1 MKDLQDTCKI
11 AVVQS
16 RPRPFDR
23 DACLAG
29 AIQAI
34 ERVAQERPSDLV
46 VLPELLIPGYPHGLT
61 FGFVVG
67 AREPGSRELWKRYYD
82 GSVVVGGPEC
92 QAIADAARRTGA
104 WVSVGVSERDA
115 TSGTL
120 YNSNLV
126 FSPEGRL
133 DALHR
138 KLKPTGAERLV
149 WGDAQDHYFPVSQTP
164 WGPMGTLICWEN
176 YMPLAR
182 AALYQKGVSIYLAP
196 NTNGN
201 IEWQSTVQHIA
212 IEGRCYVVNCAPYIV
227 REDYP
232 TDLHSTDEVSRLPD
246 VVYRGGSCV
255 VDPAGHYVPG
265 AEPLWDTDG
274 ILYATIDMQLV
285 AASKWEFDPI
295 GHYARPDAVRL
306 EVNDI

>member
-16 RPRPFDR
+16 RPKPFDR

-29 AIQAI
+29 AIDAI

-120 YNSNLV
+120 YNSNLI

-138 KLKPTGAERLV
+138 KLKPTGAERLE

-196 NTNGN
+196 NTNSN
-201 IEWQSTVQHIA
+201 PEWQATVQHIA

-227 REDYP
+227 RDDYP
-232 TDLHSTDEVSRLPD
+232 ADLRATDEVSRLPE
-246 VVYRGGSCV
+246 VVYCGGSCV

-274 ILYATIDMQLV
+274 ILYATLDMQQV
-285 AASKWEFDPI
+285 AARKWEFDPI

-306 EVNDI
+306 VVNDI

>member
-1 MKDLQDTCKI
+1 MKDLQDICKI

-16 RPRPFDR
+16 RPKPFDR

-29 AIQAI
+29 AVEAI

-92 QAIADAARRTGA
+92 QALADVARRTGA

-138 KLKPTGAERLV
+138 KLKPTGAERLCSV
-149 WGDAQDHYFPVSQTP
+149 
-164 WGPMGTLICWEN
+164 
-176 YMPLAR
+176 
-182 AALYQKGVSIYLAP
+182 K
-196 NTNGN
+196 
-201 IEWQSTVQHIA
+201 
-212 IEGRCYVVNCAPYIV
+212 
-227 REDYP
+227 
-232 TDLHSTDEVSRLPD
+232 
-246 VVYRGGSCV
+246 
-255 VDPAGHYVPG
+255 
-265 AEPLWDTDG
+265 
-274 ILYATIDMQLV
+274 
-285 AASKWEFDPI
+285 
-295 GHYARPDAVRL
+295 
-306 EVNDI
+306 

>member
-16 RPRPFDR
+16 RPKPFDR

-29 AIQAI
+29 AIDAI

-120 YNSNLV
+120 YNSNLI

-138 KLKPTGAERLV
+138 KLKPTGAERLE

-196 NTNGN
+196 NTNSN
-201 IEWQSTVQHIA
+201 PEWQATVQHIA

-227 REDYP
+227 RNDYP
-232 TDLHSTDEVSRLPD
+232 TDLRATAEVARLPQ

-265 AEPLWDTDG
+265 AEPLWDSDG
-274 ILYATIDMQLV
+274 ILYATLDMQLA

-306 EVNDI
+306 VVNDI